1 MAVKFKVLAFL
12 VLVSALGHAQKIDR
26 NLLYGN
32 WKIKGVVLRNEVVG
46 FWQPDTL
53 IKKLLQKR
61 KFEQPGKA
69 IPKGDSIAIEMGA
82 HFLCEVLNNLQ
93 IQVAKPGQ
101 MTFLFAGGKQGSED
115 TRTHLM
121 QFTFVNDTLLA
132 TTDEKGYK
140 SDLKIEKLSPSVLI
154 LSGISS
160 ARYMQL
166 YFKRE

>member
-1 MAVKFKVLAFL
+1 MVKFKVLVLLIL
-12 VLVSALGHAQKIDR
+12 VCGVARSQKIDR
-26 NLLYGN
+26 NHLFGN
-32 WKIKGVVLRNEVVG
+32 WKIKGVVLRNEVVS

-53 IKKLLQKR
+53 VKKLLQKR
-61 KFEQPGKA
+61 KIEQPGKA

-82 HFLCEVLNNLQ
+82 HFLCEVLNNLE
-93 IQVAKPGQ
+93 IQVVKPGQ
-101 MTFLFAGGKQGSED
+101 MSFLFAVGKQGSED

-121 QFTFVNDTLLA
+121 QFTFINDSTLA

-140 SDLKIEKLSPSVLI
+140 SDLKIEKLTPAVLI